1 MADTPAVYDNFK
13 STLATDPIR
22 NFKFVVTFEP
32 IDGDK
37 TTWTDSKLSQMG
49 FVSVSGL
56 SASIESIAYREGGYN
71 TNVHQIPGQTSFTP
85 ITFSKGVLLGQTA
98 NQSWFKR
105 IFALLSQQPGVGVA
119 TGFRCNTTIKVLS
132 HPNPGG
138 FGPDGTAS
146 ITGPGGQH
154 VSMEFKVYNC
164 WITALSY
171 GNLDAGANALM
182 VEEMT
187 MVHEGFDV
195 AIASSYT
202 ASATIA

>member
-1 MADTPAVYDNFK
+1 MASYDNFR
-13 STLATDPIR
+13 STLATDPVR

-32 IDGDK
+32 IDGPAGK
-37 TTWTDSKLSQMG
+37 TWSDTKLSAMG

-71 TNVHQIPGQTSFTP
+71 TNVHQLPGQTSYTP
-85 ITFSKGVLLGQTA
+85 ITFSKGILLGQ
-98 NQSWFKR
+98 QSSKNWFR
-105 IFALLSQQPGVGVA
+105 RVFALGAQADGLGAGS
-119 TGFRCNTTIKVLS
+119 GFRCNTTIKVLS

-138 FGPDGTAS
+138 YMADGVTVAA
-146 ITGPGGQH
+146 TPGDQH

-171 GNLDAGANALM
+171 GSLDAGANALM

-195 AIASSYT
+195 AIANDYT
-202 ASATIA
+202 TSAVVS

>member
-1 MADTPAVYDNFK
+1 MASYTNLK

-37 TTWTDSKLSQMG
+37 TWSDPKLSAMG

-71 TNVHQIPGQTSFTP
+71 TNVHQLPGQTSFTP
-85 ITFSKGVLLGQTA
+85 ITFSKGIMLGQNA
-98 NQSWFKR
+98 NQNWFRR
-105 IFALLSQQPGVGVA
+105 IFALGA
-119 TGFRCNTTIKVLS
+119 TPDGLGAGSGFRCNTTIKVLS

-138 FGPDGTAS
+138 YAADGTTVAAD
-146 ITGPGGQH
+146 PGSQH
-154 VSMEFKVYNC
+154 VAMEFKVYNC

-195 AIASSYT
+195 AIAASY
-202 ASATIA
+202 SANAAIG

>member
-1 MADTPAVYDNFK
+1 MASPSVYNNFQ
-13 STLATDPIR
+13 STLVTDPVR

-32 IDGDK
+32 IDG
-37 TTWTDSKLSQMG
+37 WSDSGLGQMG

-56 SASIESIAYREGGYN
+56 SAAIESIAYREGGYN

-85 ITFSKGVLLGQTA
+85 ITFSKGVLLGQKS
-98 NQSWFKR
+98 NQGWLRR
-105 IFALLSQQPGVGVA
+105 IFALISQQTGAVGVGA
-119 TGFRCNTTIKVLS
+119 GFRCNTRIRVLS

-138 FGPDGTAS
+138 YNVQAGAPST
-146 ITGPGGQH
+146 TGPGGQH
-154 VSMEFKVYNC
+154 VSMEFVVYNC
-164 WITALSY
+164 WITNISY

-195 AIASSYT
+195 AIATDYT
-202 ASATIA
+202 ASASV